1 MARKRE
7 KSAPSSSASSASSGA
22 LVIQKVTTSSSLVE
36 HGIGDVDTLA
46 GRIGGVEWDETNAK
60 ARKPVDERL
69 PAKAHREL
77 VLHERDERKAPAALY
92 IFFSAYN
99 AAFFQNALM
108 QAIILITDCPLRAL
122 GDYCPADANGL
133 RSRIRLQPKMWD
145 LLDREEH
152 RVHIGRLAADVL
164 LHEMVHAW
172 QHEIVGDLEA
182 GYRGHG
188 PVFASKC
195 NQIGAL
201 LGLAPVSPKGRHGR
215 PDCAQWPMVVRP
227 IDYYGDL
234 LAPKPKKDRK
244 KSTSNGQTEHD
255 ERDDG
260 SLTSRLLDCLARIE
274 GTNRGEYLENLLRRE
289 AVAHGPKVREVDPEL
304 ADFLGV

>member
-7 KSAPSSSASSASSGA
+7 NSEQPSSAASASSSA
-22 LVIQKVTTSSSLVE
+22 LVIQGRTSSLVE
-36 HGIGDVDTLA
+36 YGIGDVDTLA
-46 GRIGGVEWDETNAK
+46 GRVGGVEWDGTNAA

-69 PAKAHREL
+69 PAKAHRQL
-77 VLHERDERKAPAALY
+77 VLHEQDERKAPAALY
-92 IFFSAYN
+92 TFFSAYN
-99 AAFFQNALM
+99 EAFFQNTLM

-133 RSRIRLQPKMWD
+133 RSRIRLQPKMWAVPE
-145 LLDREEH
+145 RTEN
-152 RVHIGRLAADVL
+152 RVYIGRLAADVL

-172 QHEIVGDLEA
+172 QYEMVGDLEA

-188 PVFASKC
+188 PLFATKC
-195 NQIGAL
+195 NEIGAL

-215 PDCAQWPMVVRP
+215 PDCAQWPMNVRP
-227 IDYYGDL
+227 VGYYGDL
-234 LAPKPKKDRK
+234 LAPKPKKDTK
-244 KSTSNGQTEHD
+244 KNRSNGQTERD
-255 ERDDG
+255 ERDDH

-289 AVAHGPKVREVDPEL
+289 AVAHGPKVREFDPEL